1 MISRLGIS
9 AAMAVAGLVVIG
21 CDRSGDAAE
30 NGNGT
35 PIKRAA
41 VKSGSEGSLGT
52 ARPGTTNVPAQP
64 PAPGFTPKVSG
75 PGWEALET
83 SHNFGEGWAAPG
95 SLIKK
100 TFYFTNVGDE
110 TLRILEAKPTCGC
123 TVADNY
129 TREVPPGGRGQIS
142 LTLTLQRQKGF
153 ITKTIPVKTNDPRH
167 PVVEFDMRGN
177 VKELCTT
184 IPKEGATFT
193 QVREDQRLYRE
204 VVIRS
209 NVDYPLTLRLR
220 PISADSFFA
229 VAFDETVL
237 GREWKLTVAAE
248 PPIPE
253 GQQKTTLYFD
263 TNSPDVRVYELA
275 AYCYRKPRV
284 QVVPPKIVVNRV
296 NPKPTKR
303 NILIINNGQTPVE
316 IVSIMTSDPQLNPT
330 LLTRLAGKR
339 YTIEVTLPAGYR
351 PPPDGELIEIA
362 TTDWEKGLIQIWVQR
377 FLRDPPTRPA
387 YKSQNM
393 VPGRM

>member
-9 AAMAVAGLVVIG
+9 AAMAVAGLVAIG
-21 CDRSGDAAE
+21 CDQSGDAAE
-30 NGNGT
+30 NGKG
-35 PIKRAA
+35 PP
-41 VKSGSEGSLGT
+41 VK
-52 ARPGTTNVPAQP
+52 PA
-64 PAPGFTPKVSG
+64 GFTPKVSG

-83 SHNFGEGWAAPG
+83 SFNFGEGWASPH

-129 TREVPPGGRGQIS
+129 TKEVPPGGRGQIS

-167 PVVEFDMRGN
+167 PVVQFDMRGS
-177 VKELCTT
+177 VKQLCTT
-184 IPKEGATFT
+184 IPPEGASFRM
-193 QVREDQRLYRE
+193 VREDQRLYRE
-204 VVIRS
+204 VIIRS

-220 PISADSFFA
+220 PIPADSFFA
-229 VAFDETVL
+229 IAFEETVF
-237 GREWKLTVAAE
+237 GREWKLTAAAE

-253 GQQKTTLYFD
+253 GSQNTVLYFD
-263 TNSPDVRVYELA
+263 TNSPDVRVYELSA
-275 AYCYRKPRV
+275 NCYRRARV
-284 QVVPPKIVVNRV
+284 QVVPHKIVINRV
-296 NPKPTKR
+296 DPKPSKR
-303 NILIINNGQTPVE
+303 NILIINNGPTPVE

-330 LLTRLAGKR
+330 LMPKQAGNR
-339 YTIEVTLPAGYR
+339 HTIEVTLPAGYQ
-351 PPPDGELIEIA
+351 PPLDGELIEIA
-362 TTDWEKGLIQIWVQR
+362 TTDWEKSLIRIWVQR
-377 FLRDPPTRPA
+377 SLQDPPSRPA